1 MTRNVVRIPTFE
13 NQKDLFS
20 YLRKN
25 ADKIIGQKKALPTIT
40 DNLEFGYSISQPVK
54 TAGKKDS
61 GGADASIVDGE
72 LPVDIIGNMA
82 GWCDCYMDVMIK
94 DNWNKSI
101 SDVGASGQK
110 LIYHLKNHGTG
121 YQYTTDSI
129 IGKDPTLYVKMIDL
143 SQFPFKSDIKK
154 AQALMMSSVVVKEY
168 DEKCYFLYR
177 DKQIKQHSIGLQY
190 IKIYLCIN
198 STEEEDTM
206 YKENWDK
213 YYPQVINK
221 DKVDSRGYFWAVT
234 ESRILEVSAVLF
246 GANELTP
253 VDSSGKSIDQKDEEK
268 EMVMCPECGTEFDPD
283 DATETD
289 SAYICTNCSHEV
301 SKSANIEDT
310 PPKPS
315 KDTPVQPSQQTKEVD
330 WDKIAKAINL

>member
-1 MTRNVVRIPTFE
+1 MNRNVVRIPSFA

-40 DNLEFGYSISQPVK
+40 DDLDFGYSINQQVK
-54 TAGKKDS
+54 TFSKKDNS
-61 GGADASIVDGE
+61 SSAPDPQVADGE
-72 LPVDIIGNMA
+72 LPVDIIANMS
-82 GWCDCYMDVMIK
+82 GWCDSYMDVMVK

-129 IGKDPTLYVKMIDL
+129 IGKDPMLFVKMVDL
-143 SQFPFKSDIKK
+143 SQFNFKSDIKK
-154 AQALMMSSVVVKEY
+154 AQGLMMSSIVVREY
-168 DEKCYFLYR
+168 DEKAYCLYR

-221 DKVDSRGYFWAVT
+221 DKVDSKGFFWAVT

-253 VDSSGKSIDQKDEEK
+253 VESQSKSDIKG
-268 EMVMCPECGTEFDPD
+268 MVTCPDCGTEFDTD
-283 DATETD
+283 DATETETG
-289 SAYICTNCSHEV
+289 YICTNCDKEV
-301 SKSANIEDT
+301 SKSINIDDT
-310 PPKPS
+310 HEQPS
-315 KDTPVQPSQQTKEVD
+315 KDTDRKPSQKSID
-330 WDKIAKAINL
+330 WEQIANHLSKTI

>member
-1 MTRNVVRIPTFE
+1 MTRNVVRIPVFQ
-13 NQKDLFS
+13 NQKDLFA

-40 DNLEFGYSISQPVK
+40 DDLDFGYSMTNPVK
-54 TAGKKDS
+54 TIGIKDN
-61 GGADASIVDGE
+61 ASPDQQPIDGE

-82 GWCDCYMDVMIK
+82 GWCDSYMDVMIK

-101 SDVGASGQK
+101 SDVGASGQR
-110 LIYHLKNHGTG
+110 LVYHLKNHGTG

-129 IGKDPTLYVKMIDL
+129 IGKDPTLYTKMIDL

-154 AQALMMSSVVVKEY
+154 AQALMMSSVVVKDY

-190 IKIYLCIN
+190 IKIYLCLD
-198 STEEEDTM
+198 STEEEDAM

-221 DKVDSRGYFWAVT
+221 EKVDNKGYFWAVT
-234 ESRILEVSAVLF
+234 EAKILEVSAVLF

-253 VDSSGKSIDQKDEEK
+253 VDSQGKSQKD
-268 EMVMCPECGTEFDPD
+268 MVCCPECGTEFDPD

-289 SAYICTNCSHEV
+289 NGYICTNCEKEV
-301 SKSANIEDT
+301 SKSATIQDT
-310 PPKPS
+310 TPKPS
-315 KDTPVQPSQQTKEVD
+315 KDTLEQPSQGDEVD
-330 WDKIAKAINL
+330 WDKIANFLTT

>member
-1 MTRNVVRIPTFE
+1 MTRNVVRIPEFTS
-13 NQKDLFS
+13 QKDLFS

-25 ADKIIGQKKALPTIT
+25 ADKIIGQKKALPTVT
-40 DNLEFGYSISQPVK
+40 DNLEFGYSITQPVK
-54 TAGKKDS
+54 TSGKKDS
-61 GGADASIVDGE
+61 SQQPEMVDGE

-82 GWCDCYMDVMIK
+82 GWCDSYMDVMIK

-101 SDVGASGQK
+101 NDVGASGQK

-121 YQYTTDSI
+121 YQYTTDSV
-129 IGKDPTLYVKMIDL
+129 IGRDPVLYTKMIDL
-143 SQFPFKSDIKK
+143 SVFPIKTDIKK
-154 AQALMMSSVVVKEY
+154 AQALMMSSTVMEEY
-168 DEKCYFLYR
+168 DEKCYYLYR
-177 DKQIKQHSIGLQY
+177 DKQIKQHSIGLQH

-221 DKVDSRGYFWAVT
+221 DKADSRGYFWAVT

-253 VDSSGKSIDQKDEEK
+253 VASQGKDMRENEVKDSIT
-268 EMVMCPECGTEFDPD
+268 CPECGTEFDPD
-283 DATETD
+283 EATETEVG
-289 SAYICTNCSHEV
+289 YICTNCSKEV

-310 PPKPS
+310 HEQPS
-315 KDTPVQPSQQTKEVD
+315 KDTDCKPSQTANEVD
-330 WDKIAKAINL
+330 WDKVANYLSKI